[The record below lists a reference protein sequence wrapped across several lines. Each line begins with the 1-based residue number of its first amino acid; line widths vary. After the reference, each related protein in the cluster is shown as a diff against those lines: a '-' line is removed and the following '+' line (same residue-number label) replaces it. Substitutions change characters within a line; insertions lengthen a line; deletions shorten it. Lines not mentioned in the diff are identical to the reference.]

1 VFVTQEDAIASK
13 AIRIRGINLGAWTT
27 TAERSSSVT
36 HDLHALYAEHGQSVA
51 RWALRLGGPDFEAA
65 DAVQEVFAIAA
76 EQLPSFRGE
85 SKIATWL
92 YGITENVVHQ
102 TRRRE
107 RMRRWFLGQARQRD
121 VPALDTG
128 PSEAIERRQS
138 NALVYRAL
146 DRLREP
152 YRSAL
157 ILFEIEEL
165 SGEEIAELK
174 HCKVA
179 TVWVW
184 LHRARAQFLAQLTAL
199 TEKS

>member
-1 VFVTQEDAIASK
+1 MLVTPEDAIASK
-13 AIRIRGINLGAWTT
+13 ALGIRGFGVSAGTAP
-27 TAERSSSVT
+27 AERSLSIAST
-36 HDLHALYAEHGQSVA
+36 LNALYAEHGESVA
-51 RWALRLGGPDFEAA
+51 RWALRLGGPELEAA

-76 EQLPSFRGE
+76 ERLPYFRGE

-92 YGITENVVHQ
+92 YGITENVVRQ

-107 RMRRWFLGQARQRD
+107 RMRRWFLGREKRD
-121 VPALDTG
+121 VHLPDTG

-165 SGEEIAELK
+165 SGEQIAELK
-174 HCKVA
+174 RCKVA

-184 LHRARAQFLAQLTAL
+184 LHRARAQFLEQLTAV

>member
-1 VFVTQEDAIASK
+1 MLVTPEDIIASK
-13 AIRIRGINLGAWTT
+13 VLRIRGFDVGAGTAP
-27 TAERSSSVT
+27 AERSSLVAPT
-36 HDLHALYAEHGQSVA
+36 LNALYAEHGGSVA
-51 RWALRLGGPDFEAA
+51 RWTLRLGGPDFEAA

-76 EQLPSFRGE
+76 EQLRYFRGE

-92 YGITENVVHQ
+92 YGITENVVRQ

-107 RMRRWFLGQARQRD
+107 RMRRWFLGRERERE
-121 VPALDTG
+121 VPASDSG
-128 PSEAIERRQS
+128 PSEAIERRQL

-174 HCKVA
+174 RCKVA

-184 LHRARAQFLAQLTAL
+184 LHRARAQFLAQLTTL
-199 TEKS
+199 TEKP